1 MFVVRPLSW
10 FKMFINEIYL
20 TQCLWH
26 IIDIIIVSPII
37 WLSYMHKSII
47 SPKKSLQSLQIKIKV
62 NFSRQWSYAY
72 SMKLTHFIFK
82 SIINVHSVSF
92 FVHDQLVKLDSIYG
106 WDINCAYDGEC
117 YFSHHLQYVVEYLIL
132 SIVKVKT
139 YSWPMMFD

>member
-1 MFVVRPLSW
+1 MFVQPLYSW

-20 TQCLWH
+20 AQCLWH

-37 WLSYMHKSII
+37 WLSYMHQSII

-72 SMKLTHFIFK
+72 STKLTHFIFK

-92 FVHDQLVKLDSIYG
+92 FRSWSTGKTWLHLWMGYQLCVWWRVLFFTPSAICSGILDFKH
-106 WDINCAYDGEC
+106 C
-117 YFSHHLQYVVEYLIL
+117 
-132 SIVKVKT
+132 
-139 YSWPMMFD
+139 